1 MDVEQTAKKTII
13 EDSIMKVV
21 LARVGRHSGA
31 LVFIGF
37 FSRSSFKC
45 PISNFGVGIEKIAIL
60 PMNLRLSKT
69 KLVTPSN
76 QTIFQKKHDFTFV
89 PQPILKHPARPPIH
103 NPAPGQPFRS
113 PLNQIKA
120 N

>member
-1 MDVEQTAKKTII
+1 MPVDVEQTAKKTII

-45 PISNFGVGIEKIAIL
+45 PISNFGVGIEKIGNFA
-60 PMNLRLSKT
+60 NE
-69 KLVTPSN
+69 
-76 QTIFQKKHDFTFV
+76 FTFE
-89 PQPILKHPARPPIH
+89 
-103 NPAPGQPFRS
+103 
-113 PLNQIKA
+113 
-120 N
+120 